1 MPQIGDVHKMSEM
14 PEEKTHSR
22 ITLKNLVLMLILAAV
37 LAFVIRKPDTAL
49 YVLLVMLGFGAVI
62 MIHEFGHFIVAK
74 LSGIKVEAFS
84 IGFPPTLIA
93 IQKIKGRIHT
103 RLLPKAPSVETK
115 NDNDKQTEDTPAP
128 KTNNNARP
136 NKNADTWDTEYRIG
150 MIPFGGFVKML
161 GQVDTGAAEK
171 TDDPRSYANKPI
183 SIRIAVVAAGVIF
196 NVLSAILIFMTIF
209 LVGKNLVPPVVGNVI
224 PDSPAH
230 IAGLRPKDKIIE
242 VDGEKFVDYSNLLL
256 AAALAEKGQGVSVL
270 VEHPNGTKE
279 PFFII
284 PEEPIYSTMGLRKFG
299 LSQAETLTI
308 ERKITRPED
317 MKLLHEKTGLKPA
330 DVIKAAN
337 HIPVNDAWQFRE
349 IIENSLLSQATLTLE
364 RTDPKTKQKSSIDVE
379 LPLVWTYNNPN
390 FRTHF
395 DLAHVYSMIPR
406 LKVVGIPEESLFIK
420 WKKNI
425 IAWIEKL
432 VALFRKDSKPAP
444 KDSEKKPH
452 LQVGDIILKVAQ
464 LENPTY
470 QQLREVTTEY
480 EDKNLSITV
489 LRTDQDGNETLIV
502 IIVQP
507 KKQLGTD
514 HVALGIY
521 PGLDVE
527 HPVVAQ
533 TIDIKDGPIAL
544 NIPSGATIERVDGY
558 KVDSFYDIARIIRK
572 NKGQRISIDYRL
584 DEQNAG
590 SVTLNTPKNND
601 YITAKTTFAVS
612 LPLEVL
618 KKEYKAKNP
627 LQAVQMGLK
636 RTWLFIQQTLL
647 TLKRLISQDVSP
659 KALTGPVGIVSMSY
673 KLASQNIP
681 DYIYFLGL
689 ISSIIAVMNLLPIPI
704 VDGGVIVM
712 LIIEKIKGSP
722 ISPKVQ
728 ELVSYVGLAFIIAIF
743 LWITYQDIIN
753 QLITR

>member
-1 MPQIGDVHKMSEM
+1 MPQIGDVHKMSED
-14 PEEKTHSR
+14 KAHSR
-22 ITLKNLVLMLILAAV
+22 ITLKTLVVLLILAAV
-37 LAFVIRKPDTAL
+37 LAFVIQKPDTAL

-74 LSGIKVEAFS
+74 VSGIKVEAFS
-84 IGFPPTLIA
+84 IGFPPTLIS

-103 RLLPKAPSVETK
+103 QLLPKAPPDETK
-115 NDNDKQTEDTPAP
+115 NDSDKQPDDTPAS
-128 KTNNNARP
+128 KTTNNVSHS
-136 NKNADTWDTEYRIG
+136 KNPDTWDTEYRIG
-150 MIPFGGFVKML
+150 LIPFGGFVKML

-171 TDDPRSYANKPI
+171 TDDPRSYTNKPI
-183 SIRIAVVAAGVIF
+183 PIRIAVVAAGVIF
-196 NVLSAILIFMTIF
+196 NTLSAILIFMTIF

-230 IAGLRPKDKIIE
+230 IAGLQPKDTIIE
-242 VDGEKFVDYSNLLL
+242 VDGEKFVDFSNLLL
-256 AAALAEKGQGVSVL
+256 SAALAEKGQGVSLL
-270 VEHPNGTKE
+270 VEHPNGTEE

-284 PEEPIYSTMGLRKFG
+284 PEERINSTMGLREFG

-308 ERKITRPED
+308 ESKITRPED
-317 MKLLHEKTGLKPA
+317 IELLHEKTGLKPA

-337 HIPVNDAWQFRE
+337 HIPVNDAWQFSE
-349 IIENSLLSQATLTLE
+349 IIENSLLSQATLTVE
-364 RTDPKTKQKSSIDVE
+364 RTDPQTKQKSSIDVE
-379 LPLVWTYNNPN
+379 LPLVWTFNNPN
-390 FRTHF
+390 FRSPF
-395 DLAHVYSMIPR
+395 DLTHVYSMVPR
-406 LKVVGIPEESLFIK
+406 LKVVGIPEDSVPIK

-425 IAWIEKL
+425 LAWFKKL
-432 VALFRKDSKPAP
+432 STLFRKDSKPAP
-444 KDSEKKPH
+444 NDGKQKLH
-452 LQVGDIILKVAQ
+452 LQAGDIIVKVAQ
-464 LENPTY
+464 VENPTY
-470 QQLREVTTEY
+470 QQLREITTQH
-480 EDKNLSITV
+480 EDQEMPITV
-489 LRTDQDGNETLIV
+489 LRTDQSGNETLISIV
-502 IIVQP
+502 VQP
-507 KKQLGTD
+507 KKQPGTD
-514 HVALGIY
+514 YVAFGIY

-544 NIPSGATIERVDGY
+544 NIPSGATIERVDGH
-558 KVDSFYDIARIIRK
+558 KVDSFYDIVRIIRK
-572 NKGQRISIDYRL
+572 NKGQRINIDYRL

-590 SVTLNTPKNND
+590 SVTLNIPKDNE
-601 YITAKTTFAVS
+601 YITAKTVFGVPV
-612 LPLEVL
+612 PLEVL

-636 RTWLFIQQTLL
+636 RTWLFTQQTIL
-647 TLKRLISQDVSP
+647 TLKRLVTQDVSP

-689 ISSIIAVMNLLPIPI
+689 ISSIIAVMNLLPFPI

-728 ELVSYVGLAFIIAIF
+728 ELVSYVGLAFIIALF
-743 LWITYQDIIN
+743 VWITYQDIIN
-753 QLITR
+753 QFIAR